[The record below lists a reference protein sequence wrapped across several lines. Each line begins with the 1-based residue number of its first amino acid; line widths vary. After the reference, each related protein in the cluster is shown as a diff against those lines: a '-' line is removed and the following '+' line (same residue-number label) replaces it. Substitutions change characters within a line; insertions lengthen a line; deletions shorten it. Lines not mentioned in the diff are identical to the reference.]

1 MRARA
6 DARCCCARG
15 TAAALASLHSSG
27 GAHVLASPA
36 QRASIPEQGEHAPGS
51 RAVLPA
57 GAPAHPHHVTNLTA
71 QALPPAAA
79 PGSAARAGPSGAV
92 QETLG
97 YPNPTA
103 PAGLALAPGAAR
115 GAAVEA
121 GEAPFLPSSPG
132 AFTPAA
138 LTPSFW
144 WGTATAA
151 YQARPARMQ
160 GSWDVSPA
168 VPGSLCCS
176 LSGPVASCIHTEV
189 VCMLGIRS
197 RCWYVLRLWRNPAVA
212 CAQA

>member
-1 MRARA
+1 M
-6 DARCCCARG
+6 
-15 TAAALASLHSSG
+15 
-27 GAHVLASPA
+27 LASPA
-36 QRASIPEQGEHAPGS
+36 QRATLPEQGERAPGS

-57 GAPAHPHHVTNLTA
+57 GAPAHPHHVTNLST

-97 YPNPTA
+97 YPNPAA

-115 GAAVEA
+115 GAAVKA
-121 GEAPFLPSSPG
+121 GEALFLPSSPG

-151 YQARPARMQ
+151 YQVRPYCQAHSLLPMPCSRPASVGHRD
-160 GSWDVSPA
+160 GR
-168 VPGSLCCS
+168 VPGAPQAHAELLGRSSLCCKHN
-176 LSGPVASCIHTEV
+176 LSTCLMCYTVT
-189 VCMLGIRS
+189 
-197 RCWYVLRLWRNPAVA
+197 
-212 CAQA
+212 